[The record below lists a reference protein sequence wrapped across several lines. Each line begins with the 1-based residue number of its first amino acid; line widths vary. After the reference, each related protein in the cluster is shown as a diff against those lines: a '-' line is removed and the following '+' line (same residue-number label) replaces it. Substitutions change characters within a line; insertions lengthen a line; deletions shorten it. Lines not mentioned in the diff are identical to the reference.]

1 MGAVVDVEE
10 EEDGPAS
17 GVALRHDLSAAVECV
32 CGASHSDLAALAKRG
47 WQALGGDAALMVICT
62 CGAAITADIARDA
75 CLCDTCRRL
84 VTGSD
89 DDIKVCVVHGGAK
102 PGAVRRVLPARH
114 DARRLARMARR
125 WFYLPAGCDMQTD
138 GRVTQP
144 CCLDG

>member
-89 DDIKVCVVHGGAK
+89 DDIKVCVVHGGANLVLC
-102 PGAVRRVLPARH
+102 AACFRR
-114 DARRLARMARR
+114 DMRRKGWLEWRVNGSP
-125 WFYLPAGCDMQTD
+125 YLWAAACKRVAG
-138 GRVTQP
+138 
-144 CCLDG
+144 

>member
-89 DDIKVCVVHGGAK
+89 DDIKVCVVHGGANLVLC
-102 PGAVRRVLPARH
+102 AACFRR
-114 DARRLARMARR
+114 DTEARRLARMARQ
-125 WFYLPAGCDMQTD
+125 WFSFPVGCGM
-138 GRVTQP
+138 
-144 CCLDG
+144 